1 MTILYTNMNRIYL
14 VVLLIASS
22 FLVNQAQSNYQMG
35 FLPSLNVNKKLPR
48 DWSLHFKAESRQSLY
63 QEDFAYKYLQTDLAL
78 MAATRIRLNT
88 RVTVGYLLRT
98 DGENI
103 KNRAIQQLS
112 FARRNPFFTLAHRV
126 AMDQTFSSA
135 EATEFRFRY
144 RLSSEIPL
152 EGQFLDT
159 REFFL
164 KVSNEYLNSF
174 QESDY
179 DLEIRGG
186 AYMGY
191 TLFPSSKIELGVDY
205 RADSFI
211 NNATR
216 NRLWLGLNFYY
227 SMD

>member
-1 MTILYTNMNRIYL
+1 MSRLFG
-14 VVLLIASS
+14 VVLLLVST
-22 FLVNQAQSNYQMG
+22 FFVNQAQSNYQMG

-63 QEDFAYKYLQTDLAL
+63 QSDFFYKYLQTDLAI

-88 RVTVGYLLRT
+88 RITVGYLLRT
-98 DGENI
+98 DGESL

-126 AMDQTFSSA
+126 AMDQTFSSV

-186 AYMGY
+186 AFMGY
-191 TLFPSSKIELGVDY
+191 TLFPRTKIELGVDY

-211 NNATR
+211 RNTIR
-216 NRLWLGLNFYY
+216 NRFWLGLNFYY